1 MVGMGQ
7 HFDTS
12 AFAGRVPTAHAG
24 DPAHRVRRDVVR
36 RLRQQVAA
44 GAYDPPVEEL
54 VDRLV
59 HLVLNRQAARRTDI
73 GD

>member
-1 MVGMGQ
+1 MGQ
-7 HFDTS
+7 HFDAS
-12 AFAGRVPTAHAG
+12 VFAGRTSTTHAV
-24 DPAHRVRRDVVR
+24 DPAVRVRRDVVR

-44 GAYDPPVEEL
+44 GSYDPPVEEL

-59 HLVLNRQAARRTDI
+59 HLVLHRQATRRADV

>member
-1 MVGMGQ
+1 MAGMGQ
-7 HFDTS
+7 HFDPS
-12 AFAGRVPTAHAG
+12 VFAGAGPTAHAVDAAG
-24 DPAHRVRRDVVR
+24 RVRRDVVR

-44 GAYDPPVEEL
+44 GVYDPPVEEL

-59 HLVLNRQAARRTDI
+59 HLVLTRQATRYTDI

>member
-1 MVGMGQ
+1 MGGMGQ
-7 HFDTS
+7 YFDTS
-12 AFAGRVPTAHAG
+12 AFGRVHTAHAG
-24 DPAHRVRRDVVR
+24 GADRVRREVVR

-44 GAYDPPVEEL
+44 GVYDPPVDEL

-59 HLVLNRQAARRTDI
+59 HLVLSRQAIRRAEL

>member
-1 MVGMGQ
+1 MAGMGQ

-12 AFAGRVPTAHAG
+12 AFAGRLRTAHAS
-24 DPAHRVRRDVVR
+24 DPAARVRRDVVR
-36 RLRQQVAA
+36 RLRQQVAS

-59 HLVLNRQAARRTDI
+59 HLVLSRQSTRRSDL

>member
-1 MVGMGQ
+1 MGQ
-7 HFDTS
+7 RFETS
-12 AFAGRVPTAHAG
+12 AFAARVPAAHAA
-24 DPAHRVRRDVVR
+24 DPAGRVRRDVVR

-59 HLVLNRQAARRTDI
+59 DLVLHRQAARRTDI

>member
-7 HFDTS
+7 HFEVS
-12 AFAGRVPTAHAG
+12 PLPGRIHTAHAD
-24 DPAHRVRRDVVR
+24 DPAGRVRRDVVR

-44 GAYDPPVEEL
+44 GVYDPPVEEL

-59 HLVLNRQAARRTDI
+59 HLVLNRQAARRTDF

>member
-1 MVGMGQ
+1 MAGMGQ
-7 HFDTS
+7 HFDAS
-12 AFAGRVPTAHAG
+12 VFAGRTSTAHAV
-24 DPAHRVRRDVVR
+24 DPAVRVRRDVVR

-44 GAYDPPVEEL
+44 GSYDPPVEEL

-59 HLVLNRQAARRTDI
+59 HLVLYRQATRQADV

>member
-1 MVGMGQ
+1 MAGMGQ
-7 HFDTS
+7 HFDAS
-12 AFAGRVPTAHAG
+12 AFAGRTPTAHSV
-24 DPAHRVRRDVVR
+24 DPAVRVRRDVVR

-44 GAYDPPVEEL
+44 GSYDPPVEEL

-59 HLVLNRQAARRTDI
+59 HLVLYRQATRRADV

>member
-7 HFDTS
+7 HFES
-12 AFAGRVPTAHAG
+12 SVFAGRVHTAHAG
-24 DPAHRVRRDVVR
+24 DPAGRVRRDVVR

-44 GAYDPPVEEL
+44 GSYDPPVEEL

-59 HLVLNRQAARRTDI
+59 HLVLTRQAARRTDV

>member
-1 MVGMGQ
+1 MGQ
-7 HFDTS
+7 RFETS
-12 AFAGRVPTAHAG
+12 AFAARVPTAHAA
-24 DPAHRVRRDVVR
+24 DPAGRVRRDVVR

-59 HLVLNRQAARRTDI
+59 DLVLHRQAARRTDI

>member
-1 MVGMGQ
+1 MGQ
-7 HFDTS
+7 HFEIA
-12 AFAGRVPTAHAG
+12 AFAGRVSTAHAV
-24 DPAHRVRRDVVR
+24 DAAERARRDVVR

-44 GAYDPPVEEL
+44 GVYDPPVEEL

-59 HLVLNRQAARRTDI
+59 HLVLQRQAIRRTNP

>member
-1 MVGMGQ
+1 MAGMGQ
-7 HFDTS
+7 HFDVS
-12 AFAGRVPTAHAG
+12 AFAGRVPAAHAV
-24 DPAHRVRRDVVR
+24 DPAGRVRRDVVR

-44 GAYDPPVEEL
+44 GVYDPPVEEL

-59 HLVLNRQAARRTDI
+59 HLVLSRQATRRSDI